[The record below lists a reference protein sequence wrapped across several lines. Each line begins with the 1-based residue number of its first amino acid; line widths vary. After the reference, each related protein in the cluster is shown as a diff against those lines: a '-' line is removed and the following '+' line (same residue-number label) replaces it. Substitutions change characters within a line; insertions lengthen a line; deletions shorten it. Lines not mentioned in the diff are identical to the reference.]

1 MSFSV
6 SFYEP
11 TVSSLGASVS
21 VGIRT
26 LNEAM
31 NRSWFLRRMPSYMDK
46 VVIVDGCSPDHT
58 ADVACALRVDVIV
71 VDEQRKGKGAATIRL
86 SRTSPPSAPW
96 RETQ

>member
-71 VDEQRKGKGAATIRL
+71 DEQRKGKGAATIRL
-86 SRTSPPSAPW
+86 SRISPLSAPW

>member
-6 SFYEP
+6 SFYPP

-21 VGIRT
+21 VGIPT

-58 ADVACALRVDVIV
+58 ADVARALRDDVIV
-71 VDEQRKGKGAATIRL
+71 VDEQRKGKGAATSRL
-86 SRTSPPSAPW
+86 SRTSPPGAPW
-96 RETQ
+96 RKTQ